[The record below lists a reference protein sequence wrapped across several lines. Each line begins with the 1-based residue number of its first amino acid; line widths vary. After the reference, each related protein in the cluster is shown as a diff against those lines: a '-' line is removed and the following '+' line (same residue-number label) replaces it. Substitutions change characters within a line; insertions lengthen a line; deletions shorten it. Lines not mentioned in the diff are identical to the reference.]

1 MPGTRLLNAPL
12 AFFDGTTTGAV
23 LNRFLSDTQLIDS
36 SVPDSLLS
44 LATELLT
51 MLTQVALV
59 LFFGVRTWRRQRRR
73 GKRFTTSQ
81 LGKRKANLPG
91 EVHLRDFDGASGLS
105 RQSTELEL
113 PHSNGGGGAGARAHQ
128 PLHDEVSLPGTDDGE
143 PTASVERI

>member
-1 MPGTRLLNAPL
+1 MPALGPDGHALPARTCRQAADIRRPQPSCSWLL
-12 AFFDGTTTGAV
+12 
-23 LNRFLSDTQLIDS
+23 
-36 SVPDSLLS
+36 LL
-44 LATELLT
+44 LL
-51 MLTQVALV
+51 LLWLGLV
-59 LFFGVRTWRRQRRR
+59 LVFVFVLLQIGRPRQRRR